1 MLFEEAGRAGAQQ
14 GARGDSSSLLVSY
27 LSEIKF
33 PLGDQRRR
41 ERDGK
46 VIELNGLFH
55 RRRCIGD
62 PQSCLSSLSLV
73 VSLRVASNSNIAM
86 Q

>member
-1 MLFEEAGRAGAQQ
+1 MLFEEAGRAGAKQ

-41 ERDGK
+41 EREREREKDGK
-46 VIELNGLFH
+46 VIEFNGLFH
-55 RRRCIGD
+55 RRRIGD
-62 PQSCLSSLSLV
+62 PQSCLSSISLV
-73 VSLRVASNSNIAM
+73 VPLRVASKF
-86 Q
+86 